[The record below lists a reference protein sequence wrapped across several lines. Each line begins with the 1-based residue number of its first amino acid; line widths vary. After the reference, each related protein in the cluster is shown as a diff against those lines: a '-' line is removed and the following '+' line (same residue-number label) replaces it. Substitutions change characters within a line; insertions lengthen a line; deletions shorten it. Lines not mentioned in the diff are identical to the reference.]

1 MIEVYKILHGIYNKD
16 ISDGILHMAQDI
28 RTRGHSL
35 KLFAQH
41 SKTEIRR
48 NCFAVRVVAPWNS
61 LPEFVVSSTN
71 VQMFESRLDKV
82 WSNQPV
88 RFCYKEELRL

>member
-1 MIEVYKILHGIYNKD
+1 
-16 ISDGILHMAQDI
+16 
-28 RTRGHSL
+28 
-35 KLFAQH
+35 
-41 SKTEIRR
+41 
-48 NCFAVRVVAPWNS
+48 
-61 LPEFVVSSTN
+61 VSSTN

>member
-1 MIEVYKILHGIYNKD
+1 
-16 ISDGILHMAQDI
+16 MAQDS

-35 KLFAQH
+35 KLVAQH
-41 SKTEIRR
+41 SKIEIRR

-61 LPEFVVSSTN
+61 SPEFVVSSTS

-88 RFCYKEELRL
+88 RLCYEEELRL

>member
-1 MIEVYKILHGIYNKD
+1 LEFEVGDSGSNRNKK
-16 ISDGILHMAQDI
+16 
-28 RTRGHSL
+28 
-35 KLFAQH
+35 KLFRSQ
-41 SKTEIRR
+41 S
-48 NCFAVRVVAPWNS
+48 FAPWNS

-88 RFCYKEELRL
+88 RFCYKDELRL